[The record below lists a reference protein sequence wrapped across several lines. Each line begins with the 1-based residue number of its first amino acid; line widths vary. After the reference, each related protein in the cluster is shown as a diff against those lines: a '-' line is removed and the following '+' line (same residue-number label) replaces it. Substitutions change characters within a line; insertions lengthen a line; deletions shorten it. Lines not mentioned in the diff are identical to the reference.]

1 MPAGIASATPAEF
14 QLVATTTEAAVPP
27 TAPLVPTTAT
37 AAAPI
42 GPTTQFVARSGA
54 TLTLGGAPYRFT
66 GLNIY
71 NANSRDNCWYSLGH
85 ADGRLDAGLAS
96 IGAGQEVFRAWFFQ
110 SLATTS
116 GVRDWSAF
124 DHTLAVAKAR
134 GVRVI
139 ATLANQW
146 GDCEEQPAGVYKTD
160 SWYASGYRT
169 VVRSGTVDYRSWV
182 AEIAARYR
190 DDPTVM
196 AWELMNEPENKVDT
210 TGPCGAPETLRSWAD
225 DVSTLIK
232 AVDPNHLVAVGTIG
246 SGQCGAQEDAYR
258 ALHALPAIDLC
269 SYHDY
274 DLPQAAMPGDQ
285 WNGLQV
291 RLDQCATIGR
301 PLFVGETGLGSAG
314 ADTLAA
320 RATAFDRKFAAEF
333 AAGAVGILMWSWR
346 DEGLSTGYD
355 IGPLD
360 PALALLAA
368 Y

>member
-1 MPAGIASATPAEF
+1 LSVFIAALFVMPAGIASMEPAEF
-14 QLVATTTEAAVPP
+14 QVVAKMTAV
-27 TAPLVPTTAT
+27 
-37 AAAPI
+37 AAARIEP
-42 GPTTQFVARSGA
+42 GTQFVARTGA
-54 TLTLGGAPYRFT
+54 TLTLDGAPYRFT

-71 NANSRDNCWYSLGH
+71 NANSRDNCWYSLGY
-85 ADGRLDAGLAS
+85 ADGRLDAALGS
-96 IGAGQEVFRAWFFQ
+96 IGGGQEVFRAWFFQ
-110 SLATTS
+110 SLATTN

-124 DHTLAVAKAR
+124 DHTLAVAKVR

-146 GDCEEQPAGVYKTD
+146 GDCEEQPSGVYKTD

-169 VVRSGTVDYRSWV
+169 IVRSGTVDYRSWV

-210 TGPCGAPETLRSWAD
+210 AGPCGAPETLRGWAA

-232 AVDPNHLVAVGTIG
+232 AVDPNHLIAVGTIG

-258 ALHALPAIDLC
+258 ELHALPDIDLC

-291 RLDQCATIGR
+291 RLDQCAAIGK
-301 PLFVGETGLGSAG
+301 PLFVGETGLSSSGAG
-314 ADTLAA
+314 TLAA

-333 AAGAVGILMWSWR
+333 AAGVVGILMWSWR
-346 DEGLSTGYD
+346 DEGSSSGYD
-355 IGPLD
+355 IGPRD